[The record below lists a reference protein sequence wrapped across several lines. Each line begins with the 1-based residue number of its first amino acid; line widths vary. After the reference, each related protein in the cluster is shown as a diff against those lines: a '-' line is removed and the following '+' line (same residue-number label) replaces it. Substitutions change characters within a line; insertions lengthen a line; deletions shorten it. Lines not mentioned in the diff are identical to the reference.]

1 MATLALA
8 AVGAAA
14 GSALLPGGI
23 TLLGATLT
31 GATLGAQAGA
41 LAGSFIDQSLFA
53 ASGRTRAVS
62 GPRLSDLKVTAS
74 TEGAPVPRLYG
85 RARLGGQVIWATAIE
100 EERVS
105 SGGGGKGAPRS
116 AASGSEQFLYYANF
130 AVALC
135 EGAITGLGRV
145 WADGKEIDLS
155 DYTWRLYTG
164 AEDQAPDSLIVARL
178 GAGNAPAYRGIA
190 YIVFE
195 RMPLQAFGNRLPQL
209 SFEVH
214 RSVDPFEGE
223 VRGVVLIPGSGEFV
237 YATEP
242 VTRVVGLAQSEAE
255 NTHTRQG
262 GTDWHVALDQIA
274 ATLPNAQSV
283 SLVVSWFGDD
293 LRAGHCQL
301 EPKVDIAEKQTSPIA
316 WGVAGLTRA
325 TASVVSSIDGRAA
338 YGGTP
343 SDQTVIAAIQDLH
356 ARGHDVMLTPFILMD
371 IAPGNT
377 LHDPYT
383 GASGQPAYPWRGRIT
398 VDPAPGQPGSPDKTS
413 AAATQLAAFIG
424 TAIPSDFSI
433 AGQSVIYS
441 GPAEWSLRR
450 MLLHYAH
457 LAVAAGGIEAFVI
470 GSELRGLTQI
480 RSDASSYPFVAALA
494 ALAADVK
501 SVLGPGTKV
510 TYAADWSEYF
520 GHQPPDGSGDVFFHL
535 DALWS
540 SLHIDAIGIDLYWPL
555 ADWRDGNAHLDRL
568 AGARSIYDLAY
579 LKSNITGGEGFDWYY
594 ASRADRDAQ
603 VRTPITDGAGKPWV
617 FRFKDLESWWS
628 NAHYDRP
635 GGIESGT
642 PTSWLPQSKP
652 VWFTEVG
659 CPAVDKGANQPNV
672 FVDPKSAES
681 ALPYF
686 SRGLRDDL
694 IQRRYLQ
701 AIHEFYDPAHPDY
714 IAGTNPTSSAYGA
727 PMVDLAH
734 IHVYAWD
741 ARPYPAFPANVNAW
755 GDGANWRLGHW
766 LNGRITS
773 QPLPALIAAL
783 LTDYGFSDFDT
794 AELDGMVPGFVID
807 RVMSAREA
815 IQPLELAFFFDAVEG
830 AARIRFRQRGGAS
843 IAAQLTT
850 DDLVETRPGADLIA
864 LTRAQE
870 TDLPASAKIGYAA
883 SESDYRQAVAEA
895 RRLVGASGRVALA
908 ELPVVMEA
916 DQAAQIAESWLFEA
930 WAARDRA
937 AFTLPPS
944 RLAVEPGDIVSVEVA
959 GRSRLLRISEIGD
972 HGAREIEARGFDPD
986 VYAGADA
993 STRPQLPPSDVAP
1006 GQPLGL
1012 FLDLPLLTGA
1022 EQPHVGYVA
1031 AAQTP
1036 WPGAVAFHR
1045 SPENAGFTL
1054 RALTTTAA
1062 TTGVTLDNLAAGP
1075 EGRIDYSARV
1085 RVRLDRGE
1093 LASVTRAALL
1103 SGANAAAVQNANG
1116 EWEVLQ
1122 FETAV
1127 LVAPATYELST
1138 LLRVQ
1143 AGTDGA
1149 MLSSLAAGAR
1159 FVLLD
1164 RALMPVDMSPADV
1177 GLAFNWRYGP
1187 ASRDIGHASYASA
1200 THTFAGAGLR
1210 PFSPVHV
1217 RGQRNGSGDLAISW
1231 IRRTRIN
1238 GDAWTSGDVPLG
1250 EESERYEIDILDVG
1264 DVVRTLASTSPGVI
1278 YSAADQIADF
1288 GAPQPS
1294 CTVRIHQLAAGFGRG
1309 TPREAAV

>member
-53 ASGRTRAVS
+53 ASGRARAVS

-85 RARLGGQVIWATAIE
+85 RARLGGQIIWATDLE

-116 AASGSEQFLYYANF
+116 SGGTEQFLYYANF

-145 WADGKEIDLS
+145 WADGKELDLS
-155 DYTWRLYTG
+155 DTTWRLYTG

-195 RMPLQAFGNRLPQL
+195 RMPLAAFGNRLPQL

-242 VTRVVGLAQSEAE
+242 VTRIVGLAQSEAE

-262 GTDWHVALDQIA
+262 GTDWHVALDQLE

-301 EPKVDIAEKQTSPIA
+301 RPKVDIAAKQTSPIA
-316 WGVAGLTRA
+316 WQVSGLTRA
-325 TASVVSSIDGRAA
+325 TAPVVSTINGRAA

-343 SDQTVIAAIQDLH
+343 SDQTVVAAIQDLH
-356 ARGHDVMLTPFILMD
+356 ARGLDVALTPFILMD

-377 LHDPYT
+377 LPDPYT
-383 GASGQPAYPWRGRIT
+383 GDAGQPAYPWRGRIT
-398 VDPAPGQPGSPDKTS
+398 VDPAPSQPGTPDKT
-413 AAATQLAAFIG
+413 AAAVAQLESFIG
-424 TAIPSDFSI
+424 TATPAHFSI
-433 AGQSVIYS
+433 SGQSVTYT

-450 MLLHYAH
+450 MVLHYAH
-457 LAVAAGGIEAFVI
+457 LAVAAGGVDAFVI
-470 GSELRGLTQI
+470 GSELRGLTQV

-494 ALAADVK
+494 GLAADVK

-520 GHQPPDGSGDVFFHL
+520 GHQPQDGSGDVFFHL
-535 DALWS
+535 DALGS
-540 SLHIDAIGIDLYWPL
+540 SPDIDAIGIDLYWPL
-555 ADWRDGNAHLDRL
+555 ADWRDGNAHLDAQ

-579 LKSNITGGEGFDWYY
+579 LKSNVTAGEGFDWYY
-594 ASRADRDAQ
+594 ASSADRDAQ

-617 FRFKDLESWWS
+617 FRFKDLKSWWS
-628 NAHYDRP
+628 NAHYNRP
-635 GGIESGT
+635 SGTESGT
-642 PTSWLPQSKP
+642 PTSWVPQSMP
-652 VWFTEVG
+652 IWFTEVG
-659 CPAVDKGANQPNV
+659 CPAADKGANQPNV

-681 ALPYF
+681 TLSYY

-694 IQRRYLQ
+694 VQRRYLQ
-701 AIHEFYDPAHPDY
+701 AIHETFDPAHPDY
-714 IAGTNPTSSAYGA
+714 IAGANPTSSIYSA
-727 PMVDLAH
+727 PMVDPARM
-734 IHVYAWD
+734 HVYAWD
-741 ARPYPAFPANVNAW
+741 ARPYPAFPVNVNAW

-766 LNGRITS
+766 LNGRIAS

-783 LTDYGFSDFDT
+783 LTDYGFTDFDT
-794 AELDGMVPGFVID
+794 TELDGMVPGFVVD

-815 IQPLELAFFFDAVEG
+815 IQPLELAFFFDAVES
-830 AARIRFRQRGGAS
+830 AARIRFRQRGGGA
-843 IAAQLTT
+843 IAAELTA
-850 DDLVETRPGADLIA
+850 DDLVEARPGADLIT

-870 TDLPASAKIGYAA
+870 TDLPASAKVGYAA
-883 SESDYRQAVAEA
+883 CESDYRQAVAEA

-944 RLAVEPGDIVSVEVA
+944 RLAVEPGDILSVEVA
-959 GRSRLLRISEIGD
+959 GRSRLLRISGIGD
-972 HGAREIEARGFDPD
+972 HGAREIEALGLDPD
-986 VYAGADA
+986 VYTGIDAGA
-993 STRPQLPPSDVAP
+993 RPQLPPPDIAA
-1006 GQPLGL
+1006 GQPLGI

-1036 WPGAVAFHR
+1036 WPGAVVFHR

-1054 RALTTTAA
+1054 RALAATAA
-1062 TTGVTLDNLAAGP
+1062 TTGVTLDALAVGP
-1075 EGRIDYSARV
+1075 EGRLDHAVRV

-1116 EWEVLQ
+1116 DWEVLQ

-1138 LLRVQ
+1138 LLRAQ
-1143 AGTDGA
+1143 AGTDA
-1149 MLSSLAAGAR
+1149 VMLPSLVADAR

-1164 RALMPVDMSPADV
+1164 RALTPVDMAPADV
-1177 GLAFNWRYGP
+1177 GLAFNWRFGP
-1187 ASRDIGHASYASA
+1187 AARDIGHASYASA
-1200 THTFAGAGLR
+1200 THTFTGVGLR
-1210 PFSPVHV
+1210 SFSPVHV
-1217 RGQRNGSGDLAISW
+1217 RGTRNGSGDLAISW

-1238 GDAWTSGDVPLG
+1238 GDAWTAGDVPLA
-1250 EESERYEIDILDVG
+1250 EESERYEIDILDG
-1264 DVVRTLASTSPGVI
+1264 STAVRTLAATSPSVT
-1278 YSAADQIADF
+1278 YTATDQTTDF
-1288 GAPQPS
+1288 GTPQSS
-1294 CTVRIHQLAAGFGRG
+1294 CTIRVHQLAAGYGRG
-1309 TPREAAV
+1309 TPREAVV